1 MNCLRMSP
9 ATPRK
14 PGAILRKCS
23 AQAFRS
29 IEGGRRYC
37 TIAVIIG
44 SAPFKSFSDS
54 HSRESTER
62 PDERN
67 ARFHSVQPGVDGGA
81 PAFFPASIARRQHTS
96 APGTDWMTRVPLS
109 GSTKSLVVVPSRAA
123 QSGAPVIT
131 VSIRAVSKLKLLSVR
146 RPDGGG
152 PNSPASGAKTTGAGG
167 GGGGGAATATATG
180 GGAGITAGGGAIS
193 ATGGGSGAGTA
204 AAAGGAAATWA
215 GGGGQVQEAVAI
227 SKVEAI
233 RIRTRSPY
241 LRASLFV
248 IPGLGPALP
257 QITHRR
263 GNPWSIAGNPRRA

>member
-37 TIAVIIG
+37 TIAVLLSNC
-44 SAPFKSFSDS
+44 SAASRSES
-54 HSRESTER
+54 HSRESIER

-67 ARFHSVQPGVDGGA
+67 ARFHSVQPGADGGA

-109 GSTKSLVVVPSRAA
+109 GSTKSLVVVPSRGA

-215 GGGGQVQEAVAI
+215 GGGGQAQEAVAI

-233 RIRTRSPY
+233 EYARDPPISA
-241 LRASLFV
+241 LLSSSF
-248 IPGLGPALP
+248 PGLA
-257 QITHRR
+257 
-263 GNPWSIAGNPRRA
+263 